1 MKEKQSLTSGYQ
13 EIEGLKIQV
22 STLKG
27 KNTNQANLISQ
38 LTNALESL
46 KRQYEDMLKT
56 SDATIAEQAEHIK
69 MLANENKE
77 LRRQLE
83 ELKKNVA

>member
-1 MKEKQSLTSGYQ
+1 MKEKQLLTSGYQ
-13 EIEGLKIQV
+13 EIKGLKTQV
-22 STLKG
+22 STLKS